1 MKIFMYIRSND
12 VKWMEKEADLPFIP
26 QVGTDFEGISSE
38 QPLRIS
44 GLVYNI
50 PEQFIKVRLS
60 WLSAEP
66 MDSSEMV
73 KLGWKIK
80 M

>member
-1 MKIFMYIRSND
+1 MKILMYIRSND
-12 VKWMEKEADLPFIP
+12 VKWMEREEDLPFVP

-44 GLVYNI
+44 GLSYNI
-50 PEQFIKVRLS
+50 QEQFIKVRLA